1 MKGIVFTE
9 LIELVEKK
17 FGLEMVDTIIGES
30 DLPSGGVYTSVGT
43 YDYEEVLTLVTNL
56 SKHSDVPVADLVFA
70 FGRHL
75 FGAFTRAYSDLFV
88 GINSTAD
95 FLSKVESF
103 IHVEV
108 QKLYPDAMLPSVRYA
123 ELDADSFEVCYES
136 ARPFADLAAGLIHEC
151 VQHFAEPFEIERD
164 ESESPGTSARFVL
177 RRVAA

>member
-1 MKGIVFTE
+1 M
-9 LIELVEKK
+9 
-17 FGLEMVDTIIGES
+17 
-30 DLPSGGVYTSVGT
+30 
-43 YDYEEVLTLVTNL
+43 
-56 SKHSDVPVADLVFA
+56 
-70 FGRHL
+70 
-75 FGAFTRAYSDLFV
+75 
-88 GINSTAD
+88 
-95 FLSKVESF
+95 
-103 IHVEV
+103 EV